1 MNKQQRKVYQG
12 LKTAYEVE
20 FGKPISDRTWRR
32 RLSEI
37 KQYTNGFSVF
47 NKDASQTVRYYA
59 SIKRRYSNVLGKGRE
74 HSKRMEAFNYF
85 YSMDDKLVFTGEQF
99 IEMLSKFMKV
109 DSKTI
114 PPSNFYYWFSKGNLQ
129 FNLKQTY
136 GVKELSMVAYVA
148 SLWAINKHNQTVKTA
163 NPSANKLITQTTS

>member
-1 MNKQQRKVYQG
+1 MAAFNKHYTQALRRLKTVYQD
-12 LKTAYEVE
+12 E

-32 RLSEI
+32 RVSEI
-37 KQYTNGFSVF
+37 KQYTSGFSVF

-59 SIKRRYSNVLGKGRE
+59 SIKRRYSNVLGKGKE

-85 YSMDDKLVFTGEQF
+85 YSMDKSLKLTGEQF

-114 PPSNFYYWFSKGNLQ
+114 PPSNLYYWFSKGNLQ

-136 GVKELSMVAYVA
+136 EIKELSIVAYIA
-148 SLWAINKHNQTVKTA
+148 SLWAINKHNQTAKNA
-163 NPSANKLITQTTS
+163 DPQANKLVK